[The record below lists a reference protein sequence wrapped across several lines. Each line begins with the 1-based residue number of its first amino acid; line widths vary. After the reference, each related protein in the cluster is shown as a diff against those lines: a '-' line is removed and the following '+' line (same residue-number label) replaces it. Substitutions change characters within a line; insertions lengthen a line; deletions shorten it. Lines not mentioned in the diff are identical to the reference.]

1 MGRLRMKANVCKEY
15 RNSHKR
21 AARVYSAPTVHQRAL
36 HLRVYLLVLRI
47 TMQARYLITLQ
58 MRKIRLRKV
67 RQFFQR
73 HTQLIS
79 GGARI

>member
-1 MGRLRMKANVCKEY
+1 MKANVCKEY
-15 RNSHKR
+15 RNLHKI
-21 AARVYSAPTVHQRAL
+21 AARVYLAPTVHQRAI
-36 HLRVYLLVLRI
+36 HLPVYLLVLRI
-47 TMQARYLITLQ
+47 TMQARHVIILQ